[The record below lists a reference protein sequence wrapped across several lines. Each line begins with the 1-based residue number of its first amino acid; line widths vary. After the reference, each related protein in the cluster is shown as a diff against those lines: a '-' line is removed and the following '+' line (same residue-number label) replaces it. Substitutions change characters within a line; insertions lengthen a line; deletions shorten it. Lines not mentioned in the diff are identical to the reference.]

1 MKIGSTLLLLLCVGT
16 LNVFSQQSY
25 SLKQAQDYA
34 IENNMKVKNAI
45 LDQEIA
51 EKKVW
56 ETTAQGLPQASA
68 SGRFQ
73 NNVVL
78 PTTVLPA
85 KAFNPMAP
93 AGELIG
99 VKFGTQYNIN
109 GTIAVSQLVFSG
121 NYLVGL
127 QASKMYT
134 NMSAKMKD
142 KAVVD
147 VKKDVSQA
155 YYTILVLNQNKE
167 ILDST
172 LLMMNKLLDETKIL
186 VEEKVIESTNADQL
200 SISVMQVQN
209 GIKQVENQIVVA
221 NQMLNYQMGLP
232 LETEITLT
240 DDLSAFKS
248 DISEIS
254 VSDYSINNNI
264 NKQVLDVQLSLNELS
279 LKNTKANFLPTL
291 SAFYNLQRTAQR
303 NQTDFFNNDKPWYP
317 TALWGLSLNI
327 PIFSSGMRMS
337 QVKQAKL
344 EVEKTANT
352 IEQTDLG
359 LKLQLSQAVANYNTA
374 VNSYQIAI
382 SSSDYAKKV
391 LENTTIKYK
400 EGVANSLELTQAQN
414 QYLQAQTSVSNALFE
429 VVKSRIE
436 LNYITNNF

>member
-85 KAFNPMAP
+85 KAFNPAAP
-93 AGELIG
+93 DGQLVG
-99 VKFGTQYNIN
+99 LKFGTQYNIN

-400 EGVANSLELTQAQN
+400 EGVASSLELTQAQN